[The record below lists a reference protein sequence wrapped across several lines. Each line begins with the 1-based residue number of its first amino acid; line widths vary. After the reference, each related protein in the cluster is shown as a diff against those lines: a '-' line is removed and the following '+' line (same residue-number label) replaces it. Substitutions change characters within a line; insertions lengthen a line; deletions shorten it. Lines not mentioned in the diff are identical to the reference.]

1 MKYYFCVLLFFV
13 SGGLSHAQYI
23 FNYKDFSKVQDV
35 FLEDNAKVSNSFVVL
50 TPPETG
56 QKGGLWHQQK
66 VKVKNGFSTSFSF
79 RMQNGGISHTGDAQ
93 SGADGIAFLIHN
105 NQSATGVGGIGGGM
119 GFEGVP
125 NSIAIEFD
133 NWQNDEANEPNDN
146 HVAIHTLGTAPN
158 TSAARSIVAMNS
170 NLPTILENGKMHDV
184 RIEYAEG
191 VLQVFLDKK
200 KVISHTI
207 DIAKTLQLD
216 KETAWIGFTASTGA
230 AYCSQEIHTWQFKGD
245 MPPPKTTEIEK
256 PKTLENR
263 TIIGKKVIEVRSRKI
278 TLQVW
283 DKGVQDGDIISLN
296 LNNKWIIEK
305 YELKKNK
312 KSIDV
317 YLEDGDNL
325 LVLHALNLGKI
336 PPNTVVLTV
345 IDGKRTH
352 QTLLNSNLKA
362 SDSVEIKYKA
372 E

>member
-1 MKYYFCVLLFFV
+1 
-13 SGGLSHAQYI
+13 
-23 FNYKDFSKVQDV
+23 
-35 FLEDNAKVSNSFVVL
+35 
-50 TPPETG
+50 
-56 QKGGLWHQQK
+56 
-66 VKVKNGFSTSFSF
+66 
-79 RMQNGGISHTGDAQ
+79 
-93 SGADGIAFLIHN
+93 
-105 NQSATGVGGIGGGM
+105 
-119 GFEGVP
+119 
-125 NSIAIEFD
+125 
-133 NWQNDEANEPNDN
+133 
-146 HVAIHTLGTAPN
+146 
-158 TSAARSIVAMNS
+158 
-170 NLPTILENGKMHDV
+170 
-184 RIEYAEG
+184 
-191 VLQVFLDKK
+191 
-200 KVISHTI
+200 
-207 DIAKTLQLD
+207 
-216 KETAWIGFTASTGA
+216 
-230 AYCSQEIHTWQFKGD
+230 